1 MDNKIRSVII
11 LHVAISKLL
20 SSSSSSSSSSSPY
33 QTLEGYAT
41 PEGTKKYIEYAI
53 SQGRPRSH
61 FRSFDGLHLSS
72 IGMGTYLG
80 QLSEED
86 DQAVENAIYQ
96 SVKSGA
102 INVIDTA
109 INYRAM
115 RSEKSI
121 GRALLRLVNDRIVSR
136 DQVFVST
143 KNGYITNDGDFPNI
157 DVMEYI
163 HRMYIQTEVITADD
177 ISSGYNVINPNYLAK
192 CIDKSLMNMHIS
204 TIDLVYIHN
213 AFESWYQDV
222 SREQFMEML
231 VKAFEVYEKY
241 RAKNKIRYYGM
252 ATWTCFRVPPSSPEY
267 LSLEQAVKS
276 AEIVGGQNHGFR
288 FIQLPYNL
296 AYSEALL
303 LRNQSV
309 GSEEN
314 LTILQAAAKLNIGIF
329 TSIPLFQ
336 GRLLHSQI
344 PDYGNVTDPV
354 GKLLQIIRSSPSVI
368 APLIGQKK
376 AEHVEE
382 NLKTANIPPL
392 SEEEFKHAV
401 SILTS
406 QQL

>member
-1 MDNKIRSVII
+1 VSNKIRFVII
-11 LHVAISKLL
+11 LHVDISEPL
-20 SSSSSSSSSSSPY
+20 SSSSSPY
-33 QTLEGYAT
+33 QTVEGFAT
-41 PEGTKKYIEYAI
+41 SEGTKNYTEYAM
-53 SQGRPRSH
+53 SQGRPISH
-61 FRSFDGLHLSS
+61 FKSFDSLHLSS

-80 QLSEED
+80 QPSEED
-86 DQAVENAIYQ
+86 DQAVENAVFE

-121 GRALLRLVNDRIVSR
+121 GRALLRLVKDKIILR
-136 DQVFVST
+136 DQIFIST
-143 KNGYITNDGDFPNI
+143 KNGYITNDGDYPNI

-163 HRMYIQTEVITADD
+163 HRMYIQTDVITADD
-177 ISSGYNVINPNYLAK
+177 ISSGYNIINPNYLAK
-192 CIDKSLMNMHIS
+192 CIDKSLMNMHVS
-204 TIDLVYIHN
+204 SIDLVYIHN

-252 ATWTCFRVPPSSPEY
+252 ATWTCFRVPPTSPEY
-267 LSLEQAVKS
+267 LSLEQAVKC
-276 AEIVGGQNHGFR
+276 AESVGGKDHGFR

-314 LTILQAAAKLNIGIF
+314 LTILQAAEKLNIGIF

-336 GRLLHSQI
+336 GRLLRSQI
-344 PDYGNVTDPV
+344 PDYGGISDPIA
-354 GKLLQIIRSSPSVI
+354 KLVQIIRSSPSVI

-382 NLKTANIPPL
+382 NLKTANMPPL
-392 SEEEFKHAV
+392 SEEEFKQAIR
-401 SILTS
+401 ILTS
-406 QQL
+406 QQI

>member
-1 MDNKIRSVII
+1 
-11 LHVAISKLL
+11 
-20 SSSSSSSSSSSPY
+20 
-33 QTLEGYAT
+33 
-41 PEGTKKYIEYAI
+41 
-53 SQGRPRSH
+53 
-61 FRSFDGLHLSS
+61 
-72 IGMGTYLG
+72 MGTYLG
-80 QLSEED
+80 QPSEGD
-86 DQAVENAIYQ
+86 DQAVENAVFE

-121 GRALLRLVNDRIVSR
+121 GRALLRLVKDKIILR
-136 DQVFVST
+136 DQIFIST
-143 KNGYITNDGDFPNI
+143 KNGYITNDGDYPNI

-163 HRMYIQTEVITADD
+163 HRMYIQTDVITADD
-177 ISSGYNVINPNYLAK
+177 ISSGYNIINPNYLAK
-192 CIDKSLMNMHIS
+192 CIDKSLMNMHVS
-204 TIDLVYIHN
+204 SIDLVYIHN

-252 ATWTCFRVPPSSPEY
+252 ATWTCFRVPPTSPEY
-267 LSLEQAVKS
+267 LSLEQAVRS
-276 AEIVGGQNHGFR
+276 AESVGGKDHGFR

-314 LTILQAAAKLNIGIF
+314 LTILQAAEKLNIGIF

-336 GRLLHSQI
+336 GRLLRSQI
-344 PDYGNVTDPV
+344 PDYGGISDPIA
-354 GKLLQIIRSSPSVI
+354 KLVQIIRSSPSVI

-382 NLKTANIPPL
+382 NLKTANMPPL
-392 SEEEFKHAV
+392 SEEEFKQAIR
-401 SILTS
+401 ILTS
-406 QQL
+406 KQI

>member
-1 MDNKIRSVII
+1 MSNKIRFVII
-11 LHVAISKLL
+11 LHVDISEPL
-20 SSSSSSSSSSSPY
+20 SSSSSPY
-33 QTLEGYAT
+33 QTVEGFAT
-41 PEGTKKYIEYAI
+41 SEGTKNYTEYAI
-53 SQGRPRSH
+53 SQGRPISH
-61 FRSFDGLHLSS
+61 FKSFDSLHLSS

-80 QLSEED
+80 QPSEED
-86 DQAVENAIYQ
+86 DQAIENAVFE

-102 INVIDTA
+102 VNVIDTA

-121 GRALLRLVNDRIVSR
+121 GRALLRLVKDKIISR
-136 DQVFVST
+136 DQIFIST
-143 KNGYITNDGDFPNI
+143 KNGYITNDGDYPNI

-163 HRMYIQTEVITADD
+163 HRMYVQTDVITVDD
-177 ISSGYNVINPNYLAK
+177 ISSGYNIINPNYLAK
-192 CIDKSLMNMHIS
+192 CIDKSLMNMHVS
-204 TIDLVYIHN
+204 SIDLVYIHN

-252 ATWTCFRVPPSSPEY
+252 ATWTCFRVPPTSPEY
-267 LSLEQAVKS
+267 LSLEQAVKC
-276 AEIVGGQNHGFR
+276 AESVGGKDHGFR

-314 LTILQAAAKLNIGIF
+314 LTILQAAEKLNIGIF

-336 GRLLHSQI
+336 GRLLRSQI
-344 PDYGNVTDPV
+344 PDYGGISDPIA
-354 GKLLQIIRSSPSVI
+354 KLVQIIRSSPSVI

-382 NLKTANIPPL
+382 NLKTANMPPL
-392 SEEEFKHAV
+392 SEEEFKQAIR
-401 SILTS
+401 ILTS
-406 QQL
+406 QQI

>member
-1 MDNKIRSVII
+1 MSNKIRFVII
-11 LHVAISKLL
+11 LHVDISEPL
-20 SSSSSSSSSSSPY
+20 SSSSSPY
-33 QTLEGYAT
+33 QTVEGFAT
-41 PEGTKKYIEYAI
+41 SEGTKNYTEYAI
-53 SQGRPRSH
+53 SQGRPISH
-61 FRSFDGLHLSS
+61 FKSFDSLHLSS

-80 QLSEED
+80 QPSEED
-86 DQAVENAIYQ
+86 DQAVENAVFE

-102 INVIDTA
+102 VNVIDTA

-121 GRALLRLVNDRIVSR
+121 GRALLRLVKDKIISR
-136 DQVFVST
+136 DQIFIST
-143 KNGYITNDGDFPNI
+143 KNGYITNDGDYPNI

-163 HRMYIQTEVITADD
+163 HRMYIQTDVITADD
-177 ISSGYNVINPNYLAK
+177 ISSGYNIINPNYLAK
-192 CIDKSLMNMHIS
+192 CIDKSLMNMHVS
-204 TIDLVYIHN
+204 SIDLVYIHN

-252 ATWTCFRVPPSSPEY
+252 ATWTCFRVPPASPEY

-276 AEIVGGQNHGFR
+276 AESVGGKDHGFR

-309 GSEEN
+309 RSEEN
-314 LTILQAAAKLNIGIF
+314 LTILQAAEKLNIGIF

-336 GRLLHSQI
+336 GRLLRSQI
-344 PDYGNVTDPV
+344 PDYGGISDPV
-354 GKLLQIIRSSPSVI
+354 AKLVQIIRSSPSVI

-382 NLKTANIPPL
+382 NLKTANMPPL
-392 SEEEFKHAV
+392 SEEEFKQAIR
-401 SILTS
+401 ILTS
-406 QQL
+406 QQI

>member
-1 MDNKIRSVII
+1 M
-11 LHVAISKLL
+11 HVDISEPL
-20 SSSSSSSSSSSPY
+20 SSSSSPY
-33 QTLEGYAT
+33 QTVEGFAT
-41 PEGTKKYIEYAI
+41 SEGTKNYTEYAI
-53 SQGRPRSH
+53 SQGRPISH
-61 FRSFDGLHLSS
+61 FKSFDSLHLSS

-80 QLSEED
+80 QPSKED
-86 DQAVENAIYQ
+86 DQAVENAVFDSI
-96 SVKSGA
+96 KSGA
-102 INVIDTA
+102 VNVIDTA

-121 GRALLRLVNDRIVSR
+121 GRALLRLVKDKIISR
-136 DQVFVST
+136 DQIFIST
-143 KNGYITNDGDFPNI
+143 KNGYITNDGDYPNI

-163 HRMYIQTEVITADD
+163 HRMYIQTDVITADD
-177 ISSGYNVINPNYLAK
+177 ISSGYNIINPNYLAK
-192 CIDKSLMNMHIS
+192 CIDKSLMNMHVS
-204 TIDLVYIHN
+204 SIDLVYIHN

-252 ATWTCFRVPPSSPEY
+252 ATWTCFRVPPTSPEY
-267 LSLEQAVKS
+267 LSLEQAVKC
-276 AEIVGGQNHGFR
+276 AESVGGRDHGFR

-296 AYSEALL
+296 TYSEALL

-314 LTILQAAAKLNIGIF
+314 LTILKAAEKLNIGIF

-336 GRLLHSQI
+336 GRLLRSQI
-344 PDYGNVTDPV
+344 PDYGGISDPIA
-354 GKLLQIIRSSPSVI
+354 KLVQIIRSSPSVI

-382 NLKTANIPPL
+382 NLKTANMPPL
-392 SEEEFKHAV
+392 SEEEFKQAIR
-401 SILTS
+401 ILTS
-406 QQL
+406 QQI

>member
-1 MDNKIRSVII
+1 MSNKIRFVII
-11 LHVAISKLL
+11 LHVDISEPL
-20 SSSSSSSSSSSPY
+20 SSSSSPY
-33 QTLEGYAT
+33 QTVEGFAT
-41 PEGTKKYIEYAI
+41 SEGTKNYTEYAI
-53 SQGRPRSH
+53 SQGRPISH
-61 FRSFDGLHLSS
+61 FKSFDSLHLSS

-80 QLSEED
+80 QPSEED
-86 DQAVENAIYQ
+86 DQAIENAVFE

-102 INVIDTA
+102 VNVIDTA

-121 GRALLRLVNDRIVSR
+121 GRALLRLVKDKIISR
-136 DQVFVST
+136 DQIFIST
-143 KNGYITNDGDFPNI
+143 KNGYITNDGDYPNI

-163 HRMYIQTEVITADD
+163 HRMYVQTDVITVDD
-177 ISSGYNVINPNYLAK
+177 ISSGYNIINPNYLAK
-192 CIDKSLMNMHIS
+192 CIDKSLMNMHVS
-204 TIDLVYIHN
+204 SIDLVYIHN

-252 ATWTCFRVPPSSPEY
+252 ATWTCFRVLPTSPEY
-267 LSLEQAVKS
+267 LSLEQAVKC
-276 AEIVGGQNHGFR
+276 AESVGGKDHGFR

-309 GSEEN
+309 RSEEN
-314 LTILQAAAKLNIGIF
+314 LTILQAAEKLNIGIF

-336 GRLLHSQI
+336 GRLLRSQI
-344 PDYGNVTDPV
+344 PDYGGISDPIA
-354 GKLLQIIRSSPSVI
+354 KLVQIIRSSPSVI

-382 NLKTANIPPL
+382 NLKTANMPPL
-392 SEEEFKHAV
+392 SEEEFKQAIR
-401 SILTS
+401 ILTS
-406 QQL
+406 QQI

>member
-1 MDNKIRSVII
+1 VSDKIRFVII
-11 LHVAISKLL
+11 LHVGISEPL
-20 SSSSSSSSSSSPY
+20 SSSSSPY
-33 QTLEGYAT
+33 QTVEGFAT
-41 PEGTKKYIEYAI
+41 SEGTKNYTEYAI
-53 SQGRPRSH
+53 SQGRPISH
-61 FRSFDGLHLSS
+61 FKSFDSLHLSS

-80 QLSEED
+80 QPSEED
-86 DQAVENAIYQ
+86 DQAVENAVFE

-102 INVIDTA
+102 VNVIDTA

-121 GRALLRLVNDRIVSR
+121 GRALLRLVKDRIISR
-136 DQVFVST
+136 DQIFIST
-143 KNGYITNDGDFPNI
+143 KNGYITNDGDYPNI

-163 HRMYIQTEVITADD
+163 HRMYIQTDVITADD
-177 ISSGYNVINPNYLAK
+177 ISSGYNIINPNYLAK
-192 CIDKSLMNMHIS
+192 CIDKSLMNMHVS
-204 TIDLVYIHN
+204 SIDLVYIHN

-252 ATWTCFRVPPSSPEY
+252 ATWTCFRVPPTSPEY
-267 LSLEQAVKS
+267 LSLEQAVKC
-276 AEIVGGQNHGFR
+276 AESVGGKDHGFR

-314 LTILQAAAKLNIGIF
+314 LTILQAAEKLNIGIF

-336 GRLLHSQI
+336 GRLLRSQI
-344 PDYGNVTDPV
+344 PDYGGITDPV
-354 GKLLQIIRSSPSVI
+354 AKLVQIVRSSPSVI

-382 NLKTANIPPL
+382 NLKTANMPPL
-392 SEEEFKHAV
+392 SEEEFKQAIR
-401 SILTS
+401 ILTS
-406 QQL
+406 KQI

>member
-1 MDNKIRSVII
+1 VSNKIRFVII
-11 LHVAISKLL
+11 LHVDISEPL
-20 SSSSSSSSSSSPY
+20 SSSASPY
-33 QTLEGYAT
+33 QTVEGFAT
-41 PEGTKKYIEYAI
+41 SEGTKNYTEYAI
-53 SQGRPRSH
+53 SQGRPISH
-61 FRSFDGLHLSS
+61 FKSFDSLHLSS

-80 QLSEED
+80 QPSEED
-86 DQAVENAIYQ
+86 DQAVENAVFE

-102 INVIDTA
+102 VNVIDTA

-121 GRALLRLVNDRIVSR
+121 GRALLRLVKDKIISR
-136 DQVFVST
+136 DQIFIST
-143 KNGYITNDGDFPNI
+143 KNGYITNDGDYPNI

-163 HRMYIQTEVITADD
+163 HRMYIQTDVITADD
-177 ISSGYNVINPNYLAK
+177 ISSGYNIINPNYLAK
-192 CIDKSLMNMHIS
+192 CIDKSLMNMHVS
-204 TIDLVYIHN
+204 SIDLVYIHN

-252 ATWTCFRVPPSSPEY
+252 ATWTCFRVPPTSPEY

-276 AEIVGGQNHGFR
+276 AESVGGKDHGFR

-309 GSEEN
+309 RSEEN
-314 LTILQAAAKLNIGIF
+314 LTILQAAEKLNIGIF

-336 GRLLHSQI
+336 GRLLRSQI
-344 PDYGNVTDPV
+344 PDYGGISDPV
-354 GKLLQIIRSSPSVI
+354 AKLVQIIRSSPSVI

-382 NLKTANIPPL
+382 NLKTANMPPL
-392 SEEEFKHAV
+392 SEEEFKQAIR
-401 SILTS
+401 ILTS
-406 QQL
+406 QQI